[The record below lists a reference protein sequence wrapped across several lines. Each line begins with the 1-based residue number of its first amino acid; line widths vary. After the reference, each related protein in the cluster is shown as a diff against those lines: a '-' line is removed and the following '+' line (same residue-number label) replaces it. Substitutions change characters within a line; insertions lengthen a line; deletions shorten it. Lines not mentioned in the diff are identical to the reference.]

1 MSQSPQ
7 ELERPAVPPAAAALA
22 EQVVLV
28 IDGDPCTREL
38 LRLHL
43 SNAGYKVLLA
53 EDAVVGV
60 RMVLQHAPDLIL
72 SDVSVP
78 YLDSLELLTA
88 LRADRRAKEIPLVFL
103 GTNDAGADRALSLG
117 AQGYLTKPVRAD
129 RLLALVAEQFAQ
141 RRSRSAK
148 LDAGARKLR
157 ILLADDNRD
166 TVSMLTLLLRDEGHE
181 VQAVY
186 NGVDVLRMARHA
198 AFDAVILD
206 IEMPQM
212 SGYAV
217 AQDLRTLYYGARA
230 PLLIAISGK
239 WNRASEKLLA
249 QMVGFDHHLEKPCD
263 PNALIGLL
271 APLASPARP
280 GS

>member
-1 MSQSPQ
+1 MP
-7 ELERPAVPPAAAALA
+7 LAAAALA
-22 EQVVLV
+22 EHTVLV
-28 IDGDPCTREL
+28 IDGDACTREL

-43 SNAGYKVLLA
+43 SNAGHKVLLA

-60 RMVLQHAPDLIL
+60 RMVLRHTPDLIL
-72 SDVSVP
+72 SDASVP

-103 GTNDAGADRALSLG
+103 GTSETAVDRAMSLG

-129 RLLALVAEQFAQ
+129 RLLAVVAEQLSQ
-141 RRSRSAK
+141 RRPRGAK
-148 LDAGARKLR
+148 PASGSRKLR
-157 ILLADDNRD
+157 ILVADDNRD
-166 TVSMLTLLLRDEGHE
+166 TVLMLGLLLRDEGHE

-186 NGVDVLRMARHA
+186 NGVDVLKMARHS
-198 AFDAVILD
+198 AFDAIILD

-249 QMVGFDHHLEKPCD
+249 QVVGFDHHLEKPCD

-271 APLASPARP
+271 APLASPGEERRTA
-280 GS
+280 

>member
-1 MSQSPQ
+1 MP
-7 ELERPAVPPAAAALA
+7 PPASALA
-22 EQVVLV
+22 ERVVLV

-60 RMVLQHAPDLIL
+60 RMVLQHAPDLIV
-72 SDVSVP
+72 SDVNVP
-78 YLDSLELLTA
+78 YLESLELLTA

-103 GTNDAGADRALSLG
+103 GASEAAVDRAMALG
-117 AQGYLTKPVRAD
+117 AQCLLTKPVRAD
-129 RLLALVAEQFAQ
+129 RLLALVAEQLAQ
-141 RRSRSAK
+141 RALRSAK
-148 LDAGARKLR
+148 LDAGSRKLR
-157 ILLADDNRD
+157 ILVADDNRD
-166 TVSMLTLLLRDEGHE
+166 TVSMLGLLLRDEGHE

-186 NGVDVLRMARHA
+186 NGLDVLKLARQSS
-198 AFDAVILD
+198 FDAVILD

-217 AQDLRTLYYGARA
+217 AQDLRTLYYGTRA

-263 PNALIGLL
+263 PNALVGLL